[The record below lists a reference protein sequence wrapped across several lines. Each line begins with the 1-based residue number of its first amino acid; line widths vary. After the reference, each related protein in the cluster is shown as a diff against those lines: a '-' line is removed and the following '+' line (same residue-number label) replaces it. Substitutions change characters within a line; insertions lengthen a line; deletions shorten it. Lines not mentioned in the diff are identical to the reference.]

1 MKNTLFG
8 TGFLN
13 RLIYW
18 YWAWKPNFFVIKKIV
33 FFFNISNQPN
43 RLNCTTKNCTAIGRK
58 TDPRQC
64 ALVPIMKIL
73 ISIGLVINLEKN
85 RPYQTTHTPNSGTL
99 ELWEVLTWLSEGIW
113 PTPHRCSLLG
123 LLFLCCVDIV
133 SRTWGPCD
141 LLVILFSAS
150 SFPIQDTHVI
160 RGGINLNKGGKAQIV
175 TKKME
180 YVWNDLWSTKA
191 QKSL

>member
-1 MKNTLFG
+1 MWSLCEILHRFEILDHYEMKNTLFG

-64 ALVPIMKIL
+64 ALVPIMKIP

-85 RPYQTTHTPNSGTL
+85 RPYQTVHTLSSGTL
-99 ELWEVLTWLSEGIW
+99 ELWEGLTWPSEGIW
-113 PTPHRCSLLG
+113 PTPYRCFLLG
-123 LLFLCCVDIV
+123 LLFLLCRYCFEHV
-133 SRTWGPCD
+133 RLCD
-141 LLVILFSAS
+141 LPLIFR
-150 SFPIQDTHVI
+150 HH
-160 RGGINLNKGGKAQIV
+160 
-175 TKKME
+175 
-180 YVWNDLWSTKA
+180 
-191 QKSL
+191 